1 MMNDKDV
8 AKNFTDVIAW
18 QKAHEFVLMVYKMT
32 SSFPKD
38 ELYGLTSQFR
48 RAAVSIAA
56 NLAEGFRKL
65 SVLDKL
71 RFYNI
76 AQGSADECSYYLI
89 LSKDL
94 GYNVV
99 PDAGNLLEN
108 ISRSISAYCSGIRR
122 NMK

>member
-1 MMNDKDV
+1 MPDSKP
-8 AKNFTDVIAW
+8 ARSFTDVIAW
-18 QKAHEFVLMVYKMT
+18 QKAHSFALLVYKMT
-32 SSFPKD
+32 SSFPKE

-65 SVLDKL
+65 SSADKL

-89 LSKDL
+89 LARDL
-94 GYNVV
+94 GYFIAS
-99 PDAGNLLEN
+99 DASNLLEDV
-108 ISRSISAYCSGIRR
+108 SRCISAYCSGIRR
-122 NMK
+122 NTK

>member
-1 MMNDKDV
+1 MNDKDV

>member
-1 MMNDKDV
+1 MNDKKV

-18 QKAHEFVLMVYKMT
+18 QKAHEFVLVVYKMT
-32 SSFPKD
+32 SFFPKD

-65 SVLDKL
+65 SALDKL

-76 AQGSADECSYYLI
+76 AQGSADECSYYVM

-94 GYNVV
+94 GYNVF
-99 PDAGNLLEN
+99 PDAGNMLEDV
-108 ISRSISAYCSGIRR
+108 SRSISAYCSGIRR